1 MSVITVSG
9 LIDDHALGVMSPH
22 EHVLCDIRNQFTGF
36 SAASKRALSEQPV
49 QMSNLDVLSR
59 NPYAVRDN
67 LVLNDVVV
75 AKEELLRFKRAGG
88 DTIVDATLDAI
99 GRDPEALLSISR
111 ATGINIIAGCGY
123 YTYDTHPED
132 MDSKSVEQIAQ
143 EMLTDLTEGMAGT
156 SIRSGVIGEI
166 GTSEEIHPNE
176 KKVLIAAA
184 KAHAE
189 TGAGIIVHTYPWA
202 TQGLDALEILTQ
214 RGVRP
219 DKVIICHI
227 DVEFNLDYCME
238 LVKAGA
244 FIEFDDFG
252 KEYFI
257 DKRNR
262 GFAGGVFARD
272 IERVQTLKHLIDAGY
287 LSNLLISCDVCLKTL
302 LHRYGGWG
310 YDHVLTN
317 IVPMMREEGITAEQ
331 VDILLKENPRRFL
344 TADTAE

>member
-9 LIDDHALGVMSPH
+9 LIDDDALGVMSPH
-22 EHVLCDIRNQFTGF
+22 EHVLCDIRNQFTEF
-36 SAASKRALSEQPV
+36 SASSKRVLSEQPV

-59 NPYAVRDN
+59 NPYAVKDN

-75 AKEELLRFKRAGG
+75 AEEELLRFKRAGG
-88 DTIVDATLDAI
+88 DTIVDATLDAV

-123 YTYDTHPED
+123 YTHDTHPED
-132 MDSKSVEQIAQ
+132 MDSKSVEQITQ
-143 EMLTDLTEGMAGT
+143 ELLTDLTEGIDGT

-184 KAHAE
+184 AAHAE

-214 RGVRP
+214 RGVP
-219 DKVIICHI
+219 ADKVIICHV
-227 DVEFNLDYCME
+227 DVEFNLDYCTE

-257 DKRNR
+257 DKRYR

-272 IERVQTLKHLIDAGY
+272 IERVQTLKRLIDAGY

-344 TADTAE
+344 TADTGE

>member
-1 MSVITVSG
+1 MTVMTVQG
-9 LIDDHALGVMSPH
+9 RIDSDQLGIMSPH
-22 EHVLCDIRNQFTGF
+22 EHVLCDIRNQFTEF
-36 SAASKRALSEQPV
+36 SAASKRVLSEQPV

-59 NPYAVRDN
+59 NPYAVKDN

-75 AKEELLRFKRAGG
+75 AEEELLRFKRAGG
-88 DTIVDATLDAI
+88 DTIVDATLDAV

-111 ATGINIIAGCGY
+111 ATGINVIAGCGY

-132 MDSKSVEQIAQ
+132 MDSKSVEQITQ
-143 EMLTDLTEGMAGT
+143 ELLTDLTEGIDGT

-189 TGAGIIVHTYPWA
+189 TGVGIIVHTFPWA
-202 TQGLDALEILTQ
+202 TKGLDALEILTQ

-257 DKRNR
+257 DKRYR

-272 IERVQTLKHLIDAGY
+272 IERVQTLKLLIDAGY
-287 LSNLLISCDVCLKTL
+287 LSNLLIACDVCLKTL

-317 IVPMMREEGITAEQ
+317 IVPMMKEEGITAEQ
-331 VDILLKENPRRFL
+331 VDVLLMENPKRFL
-344 TADTAE
+344 TVDTDE